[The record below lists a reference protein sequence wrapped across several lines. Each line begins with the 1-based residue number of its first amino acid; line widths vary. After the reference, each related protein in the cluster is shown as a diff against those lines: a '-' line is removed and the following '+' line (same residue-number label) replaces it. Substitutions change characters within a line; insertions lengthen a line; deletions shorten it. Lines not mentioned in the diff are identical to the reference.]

1 MDGLAR
7 FNKVVTN
14 PIQRRYAG
22 RIPPFAI
29 VEHVGRKSGRQYRT
43 PVNAFVKGD
52 TVTVRLPYG
61 TDRDWVRNLIAA
73 NGGVIQRRGRR
84 LRVTDPAVSKEGRIG
99 VLRLKVEGP
108 AAEQPVT

>member
-43 PVNAFVKGD
+43 PVNELFA
-52 TVTVRLPYG
+52 
-61 TDRDWVRNLIAA
+61 
-73 NGGVIQRRGRR
+73 QRQEDVWKR
-84 LRVTDPAVSKEGRIG
+84 
-99 VLRLKVEGP
+99 
-108 AAEQPVT
+108 